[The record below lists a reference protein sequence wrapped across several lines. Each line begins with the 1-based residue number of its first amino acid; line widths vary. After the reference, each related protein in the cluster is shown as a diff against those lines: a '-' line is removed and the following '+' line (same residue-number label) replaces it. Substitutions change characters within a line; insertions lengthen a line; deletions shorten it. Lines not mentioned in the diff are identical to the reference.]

1 MTLKRRIGDGY
12 VLGLM
17 RYQETLMMYMAPS
30 AWFVMDYARYD
41 PSITTS
47 DDRSS
52 KFRDGVLLVDD
63 STALAYLKAMQPDAI
78 SIDELQAE
86 LPNRRDPLQPIFL
99 IDFDSHKYISWYF
112 DVDYEEYIPSGWE
125 GVFDNPLNYLPNEM
139 REIWGRTEATP

>member
-1 MTLKRRIGDGY
+1 MTLIERIKDGY
-12 VLGLM
+12 VLGLVF
-17 RYQETLMMYMAPS
+17 YKSTLMMYMAPP

-47 DDRSS
+47 DERSS

-63 STALAYLKAMQPDAI
+63 STALAYLKSMQPDAI

-86 LPNRRDPLQPIFL
+86 LPNYKDSLQPIFL
-99 IDFDSHKYISWYF
+99 IDFDNHRYVSWYF

-125 GVFDNPLNYLPNEM
+125 GVFENPFAYLPNEVKA
-139 REIWGRTEATP
+139 IWEQPGPRA